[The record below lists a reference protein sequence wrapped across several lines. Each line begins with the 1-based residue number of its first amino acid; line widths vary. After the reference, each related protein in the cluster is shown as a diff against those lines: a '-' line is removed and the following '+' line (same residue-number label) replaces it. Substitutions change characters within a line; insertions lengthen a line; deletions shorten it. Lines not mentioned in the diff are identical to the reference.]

1 MQGMLHRLSD
11 GSEEEV
17 TVGTKLYVGSLPY
30 TTTDQQLQELF
41 AQHGMVSSAKVISDR
56 YTGRSRGFGFVE
68 MATSEDAQKAIAAL
82 NGTQLG
88 VYQTTGS
95 GSYVSESLIR
105 FSDLGI
111 PAGATV
117 TGATLTLSVDSWTA
131 NPTVRGYY
139 VLAGWMHLFGTS
151 DFVTVTRTD
160 DADWAQIERTVRAA
174 VAAHL

>member
-41 AQHGMVSSAKVISDR
+41 AQHGTVSSAKVISDR

-82 NGTQLG
+82 NGTQYEGRAL
-88 VYQTTGS
+88 VVNEAKPQEPRTG
-95 GSYVSESLIR
+95 G
-105 FSDLGI
+105 G
-111 PAGATV
+111 G
-117 TGATLTLSVDSWTA
+117 
-131 NPTVRGYY
+131 RG
-139 VLAGWMHLFGTS
+139 GFGGG
-151 DFVTVTRTD
+151 DRGGNRGR
-160 DADWAQIERTVRAA
+160 W
-174 VAAHL
+174 